1 MKKII
6 SLLLTLTC
14 VFAFFACDDEEPTE
28 APCVVHADADKD
40 GFCDSCDYPVSKVF
54 CETCVDADEN
64 GICDVCG
71 ATLKQDGPAEKTALE
86 SFMEI
91 VNASVPTEIITLT
104 THNVKGED
112 PLSGRYETTVY
123 EDGFRFS
130 YDYNWFAKPVA
141 GADPNVFVEN
151 RKGEVYY
158 YDGQYL
164 VSFDGVWNGAIP
176 IPDENTLKIK
186 FDITEDKLDKD
197 YFEISRD
204 GKTFTANMT
213 SEQAEEI
220 FGIAVSADG
229 DGVNITIVHDGAN
242 LRSISI
248 SYATDIMELV
258 TIETSYSYDDV
269 TSPFGDGA
277 ENE

>member
-6 SLLLTLTC
+6 SLLLALTC
-14 VFAFFACDDEEPTE
+14 VFAFFACDDEEPVE
-28 APCVVHADADKD
+28 APCVHADADKD

-71 ATLKQDGPAEKTALE
+71 ATIQQNGPAEKTDLE
-86 SFMEI
+86 LFMEI
-91 VNASVPTEIITLT
+91 VNSSVPTEIITLT
-104 THNVKGED
+104 THNVKNED
-112 PLSGRYETTVY
+112 PLSGRFETVIY
-123 EDGFRFS
+123 DDGFCFS
-130 YDYNWFAKPVA
+130 YDFNWFAKPVA
-141 GADPNVFVEN
+141 GADTNAFVEN
-151 RKGEVYY
+151 RNGDIYY
-158 YDGQYL
+158 HDGQYL
-164 VSFDGVWNGAIP
+164 TSYEGEWNGAVP
-176 IPDENTLKIK
+176 IPDANTLKVK
-186 FDITEDKLDKD
+186 FDITADKLDKD

-220 FGIAVSADG
+220 FGISVSADG
-229 DGVNITIVHDGAN
+229 DGVDITIVHDGAN

-248 SYATDIMELV
+248 SYATDIMDLV
-258 TIETSYSYDDV
+258 TIETSYSYDAV

-277 ENE
+277 DNE